1 MSFQYMP
8 LYTGDYLRDTRF
20 LTPLKHGIYLLSLIH
35 CWDSKGPMPLDEQ
48 ECAGICNCRSA
59 DEIEALRYILGRFFV
74 AMPDG
79 HYNMRIQ
86 KEIERSE
93 AISGVRSIAGKLG
106 YEAKAKQLLSKSK
119 ASATTISP
127 SPSPSPSPENTKV
140 SKTVATGVN
149 PIATKKHVSSETW
162 ASYAKAY
169 EQRYGVEPVRNASVN
184 AMLASLVNKLGE
196 SEAPAVAAFYVSH
209 QKASYVAAGHS
220 VKLLMLDAESL
231 RTQWATGRKVMSR
244 DACEA
249 DRVSSVVDMAGMVGA
264 KLDAERLQ
272 ITSSTK
278 AIP

>member
-127 SPSPSPSPENTKV
+127 SPSPEK
-140 SKTVATGVN
+140 SKRT
-149 PIATKKHVSSETW
+149 
-162 ASYAKAY
+162 
-169 EQRYGVEPVRNASVN
+169 
-184 AMLASLVNKLGE
+184 
-196 SEAPAVAAFYVSH
+196 
-209 QKASYVAAGHS
+209 AAGTRLPKDFKPDLS
-220 VKLLMLDAESL
+220 VAVGFGISDPQ
-231 RTQWATGRKVMSR
+231 R
-244 DACEA
+244 EA
-249 DRVSSVVDMAGMVGA
+249 DAFRDYWTAKPGKDGT
-264 KLDAERLQ
+264 KLDWLATWRNWCRNSKNVAQKETPRPF
-272 ITSSTK
+272 I
-278 AIP
+278 